1 MNQTKVEE
9 LISELLMAI
18 GEDATRDGL
27 LDTPKR
33 VAKMYAEILSGYEGD
48 PADVLET
55 FFEEETFDDYVLVK
69 DIPFHS
75 LCEHHMAPFFGRAH
89 VAYKPKKGKITGLS
103 KLARLVEG
111 YSRRLQVQERLT
123 AQVADSLMERLEA
136 KGAFVM
142 IEAEHMCMSMRGI
155 KKQGSSTVTIQTRGI
170 FKEDEQLV
178 NRVLQTIKQ

>member
-1 MNQTKVEE
+1 MNQQKVEQ
-9 LISELLMAI
+9 LISELLIAI
-18 GEDATRDGL
+18 GEDVNREGIQ
-27 LDTPKR
+27 DTPKR
-33 VAKMYAEILSGYEGD
+33 VAKMYAEILSGYEND

-69 DIPFHS
+69 DIPFTS
-75 LCEHHMAPFFGRAH
+75 LCEHHMAPFFGKAH

-123 AQVADSLMERLEA
+123 AQVADSLMDRLECE
-136 KGAFVM
+136 GAFVM

-155 KKQGSSTVTIQTRGI
+155 KKQGATTVTIQTRGI
-170 FKEDEQLV
+170 FKDDTALV
-178 NRVLQTIKQ
+178 QRVLQTIK

>member
-1 MNQTKVEE
+1 MNQQKIEQ
-9 LISELLMAI
+9 LISELLIAI

-33 VAKMYAEILSGYEGD
+33 VAKMYAEILSGYESD

-55 FFEEETFDDYVLVK
+55 FFEEARFDDYVLVK

-111 YSRRLQVQERLT
+111 YSKRLQVQERLT

-136 KGAFVM
+136 EGAFVM
-142 IEAEHMCMSMRGI
+142 IEAEHMCMSMRGV
-155 KKQGSSTVTIQTRGI
+155 KKQGSTTVTIQTRGI
-170 FKEDEQLV
+170 FKDDERLV